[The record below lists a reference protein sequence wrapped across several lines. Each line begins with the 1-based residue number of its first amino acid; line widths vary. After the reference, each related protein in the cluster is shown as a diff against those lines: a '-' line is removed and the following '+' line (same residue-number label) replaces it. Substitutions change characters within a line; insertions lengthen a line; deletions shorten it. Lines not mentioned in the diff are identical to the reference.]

1 MTKLTLVAGKGVRF
15 LRAHGLRATCKA
27 ALRRLGASQPATG
40 KAAGGGALPYRFA
53 YEPITYRH
61 RSAAAAEPA
70 RPASVNWVIPNFY
83 GSSGGHRTIFRL
95 TRALEDAGHEVRFH
109 LFGET
114 HYVSDSEATEVM
126 RRHYFPLKAAVHL
139 GVTQMPPSDICVASS
154 WETAYAV
161 RDFDACRRKVYF
173 VQDYEPSF
181 YPASAEM
188 VLAENTYGF
197 GFDCICA
204 GRWLAEKMRGYGNR
218 AESFDLAYDPAV
230 YSPGAGGYGK
240 NRVVFYARHQ
250 TRRRGTEL
258 GLLSLALLKRS
269 RPETEVVIFGS
280 DDLPYRLP
288 FDYTPA
294 GLLSEGEL
302 AELYRGAAVGLSI
315 SLTNYSLVPQEML
328 ACGLPVVEMD
338 MPSVRAAYP
347 HGGAALRLAAPNPS
361 AIAGALSEALSL
373 PDAEARRAREEAAR
387 LVAHLSWARAETALL
402 DFLETDGG
410 RDAERPKRA

>member
-1 MTKLTLVAGKGVRF
+1 MTKFKRVAGKGVRF
-15 LRAHGLRATCKA
+15 LQTHGLRATCKA
-27 ALRRLGASQPATG
+27 ALRRLRASQPATG
-40 KAAGGGALPYRFA
+40 KAVGGEALPYEFA

-61 RSAAAAEPA
+61 RSVTAAEPA
-70 RPASVNWVIPNFY
+70 LPKSVNWVIPNFY
-83 GSSGGHRTIFRL
+83 GASGGHRTIFRL
-95 TRALEDAGHEVRFH
+95 ARSLEDAGYEVCFH
-109 LFGET
+109 VFGET

-126 RRHYFPLKAAVHL
+126 RRHYFPLKAAVRL
-139 GVTQMPPSDICVASS
+139 GVTQMPPSEICVASS
-154 WETAYAV
+154 WETAYAI

-181 YPASAEM
+181 YPASTEM

-218 AESFDLAYDPAV
+218 AESFDLAYDPTV
-230 YSPGAGGYGK
+230 YAPGAGGYSR
-240 NRVVFYARHQ
+240 NRVVFYARHH

-258 GLLSLALLKRS
+258 GLLSLALLKRR

-294 GLLSEGEL
+294 GVLSEHEL
-302 AELYRGAAVGLSI
+302 ADLYRGAAVGLSI

-328 ACGLPVVEMD
+328 ACGLPVVEMNL
-338 MPSVRAAYP
+338 PSMRAAYP
-347 HGGAALRLAAPNPS
+347 HGGDALRLAAPNPS
-361 AIAGALSEALSL
+361 AIADALSATLSL
-373 PDAEARRAREEAAR
+373 SDAEMRRAREAAAR
-387 LVAHLSWARAETALL
+387 LVGHLSWAQAGKSLL
-402 DFLETDGG
+402 DFLETGG
-410 RDAERPKRA
+410 RPTPDA

>member
-1 MTKLTLVAGKGVRF
+1 MTKLTRVAGKGVRF
-15 LRAHGLRATCKA
+15 LRTHGLRATYRA
-27 ALRRLGASQPATG
+27 ALRRLGASRPATG
-40 KAAGGGALPYRFA
+40 KATGGAALPYRFA
-53 YEPITYRH
+53 YEPVTYRH
-61 RSAAAAEPA
+61 RSVTPG
-70 RPASVNWVIPNFY
+70 RPAGVNWVIPNFY

-95 TRALEDAGHEVRFH
+95 ARALEDAGHEVRFH
-109 LFGET
+109 VFGET

-139 GVTQMPPSDICVASS
+139 GVTQMPPSDVCVASS

-161 RDFDACRRKVYF
+161 RDFEACRRKVYF

-188 VLAENTYGF
+188 VLAENTYRF

-204 GRWLAEKMRGYGNR
+204 GRWLAGKMREYGNR
-218 AESFDLAYDPAV
+218 AESFDLAYDPSV
-230 YSPGAGGYGK
+230 YSPGDGSYDR
-240 NRVVFYARHQ
+240 NRVVFYARHE

-258 GLLSLALLKRS
+258 GLLSLALLKQR

-280 DDLPYRLP
+280 DELPYRLP
-288 FDYTPA
+288 FEHTPA
-294 GLLSEGEL
+294 GILSETEL

-338 MPSVRAAYP
+338 LPSMRAAYAR
-347 HGGAALRLAAPNPS
+347 GGAALRLAAPNPS
-361 AIAGALSEALSL
+361 EVADALSGALALS
-373 PDAEARRAREEAAR
+373 DVEARRARAEAAS
-387 LVAHLSWARAETALL
+387 LVGHLSWARAETALL

-410 RDAERPKRA
+410 RDTGRPGRVS